1 MPTPS
6 TPGERV
12 TSDAHGDDRATNET
26 AGAPV
31 AVQPHQP
38 EFAEQAGSWGELIWM
53 FFKLGV
59 VAFGGP
65 VAHIAMMDKEIVE
78 KRRWCDRR
86 HFLDLMAATN
96 LMPGPNSTQMTMH
109 IGYVQRGN
117 LGVWATG
124 WAFILP
130 AASITLALTWAYVE
144 LRELPVMDAVFYGIQ
159 PVVLAI
165 IVMAMVKLA
174 PRAADDLRTRIVF
187 VVALGLGLFGMN
199 ELIVL
204 ALGAVAGIALYSTW
218 RWPRGGATGML
229 LGGTPWLLGVAP
241 SPSPDAE
248 TVGQLAWLFFKF
260 GITLFGSGY
269 LLVAYLQTDLVER
282 TGLLTTPQLIE
293 AIVIGEMT
301 PGPLFTVST
310 AVGYIL
316 GGLPGAV
323 VATLAIFLPSFFL
336 AMLLGRIMPAIKR
349 SETATKVLKGL
360 TAAVL
365 GVMLA
370 VAIEIGLRVII
381 DIPTAVLAAAA
392 LATLIW
398 TRVSAIAL
406 IPLAG
411 LLGYLWITFVG

>member
-1 MPTPS
+1 M
-6 TPGERV
+6 
-12 TSDAHGDDRATNET
+12 TSDGRSDDRAADEV
-26 AGAPV
+26 GASP
-31 AVQPHQP
+31 ATLQAHQP
-38 EFAEQAGSWGELIWM
+38 EFAEQAGTWRELIWM

-78 KRRWCDRR
+78 KRRWVERR

-96 LMPGPNSTQMTMH
+96 LLPGPNSTQMTMH

-130 AASITLALTWAYVE
+130 AAGITLALTWAYVE
-144 LRELPVMDAVFYGIQ
+144 FRELPVMDAVFYGIQ

-165 IVMAMVKLA
+165 IVLAMVKLA
-174 PRAADDLRTRIVF
+174 PKAADELRTRIVF

-218 RWPRGGATGML
+218 RWPRGGAPGML
-229 LGGTPWLLGVAP
+229 LGGTPLLLGVAP

-282 TGLLTTPQLIE
+282 TGLMTTPQLIE

-316 GGLPGAV
+316 GGFPGAV
-323 VATLAIFLPSFFL
+323 VATLAIFVPSFFL

-370 VAIEIGLRVII
+370 VAVEIGLRVIV
-381 DIPTAVLAAAA
+381 DVPTGVLAAAA
-392 LATLIW
+392 LATLVW

-411 LLGYLWITFVG
+411 LLGYAYVTFVG

>member
-1 MPTPS
+1 MEPY
-6 TPGERV
+6 
-12 TSDAHGDDRATNET
+12 
-26 AGAPV
+26 
-31 AVQPHQP
+31 QP
-38 EFAEQAGSWGELIWM
+38 EYADEAASLRELIGV
-53 FFKLGV
+53 FFRLGV

-65 VAHIAMMDKEIVE
+65 VAHIAMMDKEVVE
-78 KRRWCDRR
+78 RRRWVDRR

-96 LMPGPNSTQMTMH
+96 LLPGPNSTQMTMH
-109 IGYVQRGN
+109 VGYVQRGN

-124 WAFILP
+124 SAFILP
-130 AASITLALTWAYVE
+130 AACITLALTWAYVAF
-144 LRELPVMDAVFYGIQ
+144 RELPAMDAAFYGIQ

-165 IVMAMVKLA
+165 IAVAMVKLA
-174 PRAADDLRTRIVF
+174 PKAADDLRTRLVF
-187 VVALGLGLFGMN
+187 VAALGLGLFGVN

-204 ALGAVAGIALYSTW
+204 ALGAIAGIALYTAW
-218 RWPRGGATGML
+218 RWPRGGPTGVLLAT
-229 LGGTPWLLGVAP
+229 TPWLVGAAP
-241 SPSPDAE
+241 APQPDAE
-248 TVGQLAWLFFKF
+248 TVGQLAWLFAKF

-269 LLVAYLQTDLVER
+269 LLVAYLQTDIVER
-282 TGLLTTPQLIE
+282 HGLMTTPQLLE

-323 VATLAIFLPSFFL
+323 VATLAIFVPSFFL

-349 SETATKVLKGL
+349 SQTASKVLRGL

-370 VAIEIGLRVII
+370 VAIEIGLRVIV
-381 DIPTAVLAAAA
+381 DVPTGVLATAA

-398 TRVSAIAL
+398 TRVGAITL
-406 IPLAG
+406 VPVAG
-411 LLGYLWITFVG
+411 LLGYLWVTFVG

>member
-1 MPTPS
+1 VTADPH
-6 TPGERV
+6 GE
-12 TSDAHGDDRATNET
+12 DRSAEDTGGSAEVLQ
-26 AGAPV
+26 A
-31 AVQPHQP
+31 HQP
-38 EFAEQAGSWGELIWM
+38 EYAERAGSWRELLWM
-53 FFKLGV
+53 FLKLGV

-65 VAHIAMMDKEIVE
+65 VAHIAMMDKEVVE
-78 KRRWCDRR
+78 KRRWVDRR

-96 LMPGPNSTQMTMH
+96 LLPGPNSTQMTMH

-130 AASITLALTWAYVE
+130 AATITLALTWAYVAF
-144 LRELPVMDAVFYGIQ
+144 RELPVMDAVFYGIQ

-165 IVMAMVKLA
+165 IAVAMVKLA
-174 PRAADDLRTRIVF
+174 PKAADDLRTRIVF
-187 VVALGLGLFGMN
+187 VVALGLGLFGVN

-204 ALGAVAGIALYSTW
+204 ALGAVAGIALYSVW
-218 RWPRGGATGML
+218 RWPRGGTTGLLFAT
-229 LGGTPWLLGVAP
+229 TPWLLGAAP

-269 LLVAYLQTDLVER
+269 LLVAYLQTDLVDR
-282 TGLLTTPQLIE
+282 YGLLTTPQLIE

-316 GGLPGAV
+316 GGFPGAV
-323 VATLAIFLPSFFL
+323 VATLAIFVPSFFL

-370 VAIEIGLRVII
+370 VAIEIGLRVIV
-381 DIPTAVLAAAA
+381 DIPTAGLAAAA
-392 LATLIW
+392 LTTLTW

-411 LLGYLWITFVG
+411 LLGYLWVTLVG

>member
-1 MPTPS
+1 MT
-6 TPGERV
+6 T
-12 TSDAHGDDRATNET
+12 DDEHHDEDR
-26 AGAPV
+26 GALDV
-31 AVQPHQP
+31 ARPYQPQ
-38 EFAEQAGSWGELIWM
+38 FAERGASWASLIGV
-53 FFKLGV
+53 FVKLGV

-78 KRRWCDRR
+78 KRRWVERR

-96 LMPGPNSTQMTMH
+96 LLPGPNSTQMTMH

-117 LGVWATG
+117 LGVWAAG

-130 AASITLALTWAYVE
+130 AAAITLALTWAYVE
-144 LRELPVMDAVFYGIQ
+144 FRELPVMDAVFYGIQ

-165 IVMAMVKLA
+165 IAVAMVKLA
-174 PRAADDLRTRIVF
+174 PKAADDLRTRIVF
-187 VVALGLGLFGMN
+187 VVALGLGLFGIN

-204 ALGAVAGIALYSTW
+204 ALGALAGIALYSTW
-218 RWPRGGATGML
+218 PRPGGRATGL
-229 LGGTPWLLGVAP
+229 LLTTSPWLLATAP

-269 LLVAYLQTDLVER
+269 LLVAYLQTDLVDR
-282 TGLLTTPQLIE
+282 HGLLTTPQLIE

-323 VATLAIFLPSFFL
+323 VATLAIFVPSFFL

-349 SETATKVLKGL
+349 SKTAGKVLKGL

-370 VAIEIGLRVII
+370 VAIEIGLRVIV
-381 DIPTAVLAAAA
+381 DAPTAVLAAAA

-411 LLGYLWITFVG
+411 LLGWLWVTFVA